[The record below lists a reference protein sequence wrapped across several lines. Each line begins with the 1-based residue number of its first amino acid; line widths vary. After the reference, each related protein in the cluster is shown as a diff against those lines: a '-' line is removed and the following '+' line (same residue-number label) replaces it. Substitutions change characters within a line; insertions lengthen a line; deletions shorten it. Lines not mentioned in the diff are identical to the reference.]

1 MSLRSF
7 RLRPVRGHRQCR
19 NPFANVLSTL
29 LTLYITKS
37 FRFSHPPTQQH
48 IFFGN

>member
-7 RLRPVRGHRQCR
+7 RLRPVRQCR